1 MNKYLI
7 EEAQARYILQV
18 MEDCPGK
25 WSHPVIKIFE
35 SLKRVEQPAVR
46 EESKPKKE
54 EIKPKKDA
62 NVPKDKHK

>member
-1 MNKYLI
+1 
-7 EEAQARYILQV
+7 

-35 SLKRVEQPAVR
+35 SLKRVEQPK
-46 EESKPKKE
+46 EEPKPKKE